1 MTEGDYKAQCRGIV
15 SDPDERKV
23 FRRFLQELPSEEVPG
38 GRWVPASNRRHTA
51 GQGGKVR
58 RTSKVAVQRT
68 ATLVSGNFLNCL
80 TLQVAPRHTKRT
92 KGRAQQH
99 YGRSTIGCRNS
110 ARAAKHVYVGKRSS
124 ERYLQGKGSTRPL
137 ILGNRVNENIVTV
150 TILRNEP
157 ADHASWVHGEGNLN
171 LIMSRDRIE
180 GQIGEGKGTERVGD
194 RFVTRRLYD
203 THLGI

>member
-1 MTEGDYKAQCRGIV
+1 MTEGDYKAKWGGVV
-15 SDPDERKV
+15 SYSDERKV
-23 FRRFLQELPSEEVPG
+23 FRRFRQELPSEEVPG

-51 GQGGKVR
+51 GQGGKGR

-99 YGRSTIGCRNS
+99 YSRSTIGRRDS
-110 ARAAKHVYVGKRSS
+110 TGAAKDIYVGKLPS
-124 ERYLQGKGSTRPL
+124 ERYLQGKGSTRPF

-157 ADHASWVHGEGNLN
+157 ADHVSWVHGEVNLN
-171 LIMSRDRIE
+171 LIMSGDRIE

-203 THLGI
+203 THFGI